1 MGSVE
6 QQAGRITMSPRYEDK
21 VVLVTGGTSGI
32 GRETAIAF
40 AREGASVMITGRRAG
55 LGAEVVAEIEQLDS
69 GRCHFLQADVTNLE
83 DIQRMVSE
91 TVSKFGRLDVA
102 FNNAGLEGDLVP
114 LTEQTPEN
122 YEHVFSAN
130 VRGVLFSMKYEIPA
144 MLKTGGGSIINNASI
159 AGLIGMP
166 GLSVYAASK
175 HAVIG
180 LTKSASLEWGK
191 EGVRINAVA
200 PAAIETEMFERF
212 TGGDDDARAQFAGLH
227 PIGRVGKPHEIASAV
242 LWLGSDEASFMVG
255 HTLTVDGGFTA
266 Q

>member
-1 MGSVE
+1 MN
-6 QQAGRITMSPRYEDK
+6 PRYEDK

-32 GRETAIAF
+32 GRETALAF
-40 AREGASVMITGRRAG
+40 AKEGASVVVTGRRAG
-55 LGAEVVAEIEQLDS
+55 LGAEVVAEIEQLES
-69 GRCHFLQADVTNLE
+69 GRGHFIQADVTKPE
-83 DIQRMVSE
+83 DIERMVSE

-102 FNNAGLEGDLVP
+102 FNNAGLEGEVVP
-114 LTEQTPEN
+114 VTEQSLEN
-122 YEHVFSAN
+122 YERVFSAN
-130 VRGVLFSMKYEIPA
+130 VLGVLLSMKYEIPA
-144 MLKTGGGSIINNASI
+144 MLETSGGSIINNASI

-180 LTKSASLEWGK
+180 MTKSASLEWGK

-200 PAAIETEMFERF
+200 PAAIETDMFERF
-212 TGGDDDARAQFAGLH
+212 TGGDDNAKAQFAEYH
-227 PIGRVGKPHEIASAV
+227 PIGRVGKPEEIASAV